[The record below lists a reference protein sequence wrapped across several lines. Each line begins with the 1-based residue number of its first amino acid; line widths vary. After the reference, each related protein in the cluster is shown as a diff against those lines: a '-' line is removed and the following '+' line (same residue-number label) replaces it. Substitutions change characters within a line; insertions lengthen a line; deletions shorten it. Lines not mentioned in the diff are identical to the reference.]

1 MIVIMCLIITHII
14 SMFPAFLLGFNVLGW
29 KLGSNDRLGM
39 WCLTPLSTIFQ
50 LFRGGQF
57 NLLAEDTGY
66 WRRIPEYP
74 EKTTTYA
81 IIAHHH
87 QHCEV
92 ASRSGEVYSIQ
103 HYVIKF
109 VSDLR
114 QVGGFPRGTP
124 ASFTNKTDRHDI
136 TEILLILVI
145 NTLTLTS

>member
-1 MIVIMCLIITHII
+1 MILMIVIMCLIITHII

-103 HYVIKF
+103 HYVIDMPLEF
-109 VSDLR
+109 IGNDLI
-114 QVGGFPRGTP
+114 V
-124 ASFTNKTDRHDI
+124 
-136 TEILLILVI
+136 LIKQSTHICWESLKI
-145 NTLTLTS
+145 KLHNFGWIF